1 MKLRSLFFL
10 TLGGLLAGCASEPA
24 TLTYHAPLTSPG
36 GRFSTL
42 PPAVQNSVR
51 AQVGSA
57 EIDSISKETSGD
69 SRIYIFHFE
78 NSWVFPTLYVASDGS
93 VLTPDLQVAV
103 GATQDTIEAS
113 TAHVAGR
120 VKLDALPVNVVN
132 TIRSQAP
139 TAEVDSVQRITANSD
154 TFYDVFFKDPDHH
167 PRLLISED
175 GRVVR

>member
-10 TLGGLLAGCASEPA
+10 ALGSLLAGCASEPPP
-24 TLTYHAPLTSPG
+24 LTYHLPLNSPG

-57 EIDSISKETSGD
+57 EIDHISKETSGD
-69 SRIYIFHFE
+69 SRIYIFHFQ
-78 NSWVFPTLYVASDGS
+78 NAQVFPPLYVASDGS
-93 VLTPDLQVAV
+93 VLTPNLEVAV

-113 TAHVAGR
+113 TAHVSSGI
-120 VKLDALPVNVVN
+120 KFDTLPVDVVN
-132 TIRSQAP
+132 TIRTQAP
-139 TAEVDSVQRITANSD
+139 TGEVDSVQRINAGSD
-154 TFYDVFFKDPDHH
+154 TFYDVFFKDPARH

-175 GRVVR
+175 GKVVR

>member
-10 TLGGLLAGCASEPA
+10 ALGGLLAGCASEPP
-24 TLTYHAPLTSPG
+24 TMTYQAPLISPG
-36 GRFSTL
+36 QKFSTL

-57 EIDSISKETSGD
+57 EIDRIAKETSGD
-69 SRIYIFHFE
+69 SRIYIFHFQ
-78 NSWVFPTLYVASDGS
+78 NAAVFPPLYVASDGS
-93 VLTPDLQVAV
+93 VLTPDLAVAV

-113 TAHVAGR
+113 TAHVSNG
-120 VKLDALPVNVVN
+120 VKFDALPVNVVN

-139 TAEVDSVQRITANSD
+139 TAEVDSVQKITAGSD
-154 TFYDVFFKDPDHH
+154 TFYDVFFKNPGRN

-175 GRVVR
+175 GHVVR